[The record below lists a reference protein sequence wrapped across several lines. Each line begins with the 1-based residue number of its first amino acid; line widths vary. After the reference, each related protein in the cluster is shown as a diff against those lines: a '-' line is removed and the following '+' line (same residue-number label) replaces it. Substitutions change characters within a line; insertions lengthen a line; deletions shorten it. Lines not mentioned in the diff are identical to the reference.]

1 MYQLI
6 GYIASIFLAISLV
19 INGAIK
25 FRIFNMLGQIA
36 FIVYGIVI
44 NAFPIIVANSAL
56 LCINIYQLYKL
67 SQSNEQFKYV
77 PIEPNNKIIEEFLAF
92 YKTDISNY
100 FPQFKY
106 MPTLQQQINFVVLRN
121 ASIAN
126 IFVATIDTKGNATV
140 HINYTIPQYRDY
152 KVGRFIFEKEK
163 KYLQANNIKNVVY
176 TQVHNKQ
183 HLEFLQVMGFTQQQI
198 NGQSCW
204 VKNLN

>member
-44 NAFPIIVANSAL
+44 NAFPIIVANSVL

-106 MPTLQQQINFVVLRN
+106 IPTLQQQINFVVLRN